1 MSALF
6 CLTSLVLKS
15 PVEASS
21 NLRPSVLPSD
31 RLAHHQ
37 EAIQFRRTQIRGS
50 DSSDDDE
57 EEADDI
63 EWGPATEL

>member
-6 CLTSLVLKS
+6 SITSLLLKGLVLLNS
-15 PVEASS
+15 HFGF
-21 NLRPSVLPSD
+21 SVLPFD

-37 EAIQFRRTQIRGS
+37 EAIQFRRMQIRGS
-50 DSSDDDE
+50 DSSEDE
-57 EEADDI
+57 EEEEDDI